1 MPKEKLKIFSNTN
14 QIMIKIYHNP
24 RCSKSREGL
33 AILEESGKDFKVL
46 KYLEN
51 RLSLA
56 EITEIIEL
64 LDIEPIDLVRQ
75 NEAFWKENYKDKR
88 ISKAHIIKLMLSNPK
103 LMERPIVINGDKA
116 VIGRPAEKIL
126 TII

>member
-1 MPKEKLKIFSNTN
+1 
-14 QIMIKIYHNP
+14 MIKIYHNP

-33 AILEESGKDFKVL
+33 AILEESGKDFKIL

-51 RLSLA
+51 RLTLA